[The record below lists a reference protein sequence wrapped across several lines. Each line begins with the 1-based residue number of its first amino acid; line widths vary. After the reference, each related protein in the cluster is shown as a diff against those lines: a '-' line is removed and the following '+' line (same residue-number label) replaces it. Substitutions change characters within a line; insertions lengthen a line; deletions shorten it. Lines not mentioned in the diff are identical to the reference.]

1 MFTSYFRLHPFTKV
15 LSLYSSQFISR
26 QMKQISRL
34 EHSLGVELVFGS
46 CVTGDIASSG
56 GHICAHGGDHHQS
69 GG

>member
-1 MFTSYFRLHPFTKV
+1 MLTSYFRLHLFTKV

-26 QMKQISRL
+26 QMISRL

-56 GHICAHGGDHHQS
+56 GHICAHGRDHHQS